1 MTNIVREI
9 REIAS
14 RMPHQDQA
22 TLQNAASM
30 LAFFFGQLQEHSP
43 KMDGTH
49 SYRLMN
55 HWPATHCKGRTAE
68 EAVTAAVRAM
78 QCDLGVAGGCK

>member
-1 MTNIVREI
+1 MTNIVHEI

-14 RMPHQDQA
+14 RMPHKDQA
-22 TLQNAASM
+22 TLQNAA
-30 LAFFFGQLQEHSP
+30 LTLEFFFCQLQEHSP
-43 KMDGTH
+43 RMDGTH

-55 HWPATHCKGRTAE
+55 HWPATHCNGRTAE

-78 QCDLGVAGGCK
+78 QCAPGVAGGER